1 MEERVARV
9 VEAAV
14 GGPLGADERL
24 DAKLRRAPLRAKRRL
39 HLLHLGL
46 EHEQLLEALPS
57 AVAVGRA
64 PRATSRTRR
73 ATAPSTTATLRS
85 SSGSDAYFLSIFVRV
100 DARSSTRV
108 VTSVCRSFSQQA
120 AAGGGACARLFLPA
134 FVVGRTPAELLLLVS
149 FVFPTFLRHFFQNS
163 VP

>member
-1 MEERVARV
+1 MAVVLDFAAQMEERVARV

-108 VTSVCRSFSQQA
+108 VTSVCRSFSQQEPA
-120 AAGGGACARLFLPA
+120 AAW
-134 FVVGRTPAELLLLVS
+134 
-149 FVFPTFLRHFFQNS
+149 
-163 VP
+163 